1 MSSDCSELYAR
12 DIIFNL
18 ISQKMGERYSKTFV
32 SGGNSGGI
40 ANLALLVSEIPA
52 GEKETAVAAYRQ
64 ILEEYSQN
72 GFDQAELK
80 QAVESYVSERQNPY
94 VYATELS
101 VFNGLLYRGDP
112 FAFAAGSETGR
123 YFEGTVLTTDD
134 VAEFT
139 PKNVQT
145 RNERTRLVYGVK
157 TRFHNDER
165 LTLKP
170 GMTLE
175 AQFE

>member
-1 MSSDCSELYAR
+1 M
-12 DIIFNL
+12 
-18 ISQKMGERYSKTFV
+18 
-32 SGGNSGGI
+32 
-40 ANLALLVSEIPA
+40 
-52 GEKETAVAAYRQ
+52 
-64 ILEEYSQN
+64 
-72 GFDQAELK
+72 
-80 QAVESYVSERQNPY
+80 
-94 VYATELS
+94 
-101 VFNGLLYRGDP
+101 RGYLP
-112 FAFAAGSETGR
+112 ETGQH
-123 YFEGTVLTTDD
+123 FEGTVLTTDD